1 MTSTTIHSTATWFA
15 TVSSSP
21 LLQIILVCT
30 AAALIGLF
38 YFLRRFGLAWTMHRW
53 PSTSGRVLLAEMRR
67 GKKKSSDG
75 SLLYDPVLRYS
86 YAVGDRVFESSS
98 FTHRAVSNAANLA
111 TQFITR
117 VQKDAEVPVYYHP
130 ANPAEAVVKPMPWQ
144 GSAIGAAFCAFML
157 AIFIVRLL
165 SA

>member
-1 MTSTTIHSTATWFA
+1 MTSTTIHSTTTWFA

-21 LLQIILVCT
+21 LLQIFLVCT
-30 AAALIGLF
+30 AAAFIGLF

-53 PSTSGRVLLAEMRR
+53 PSTRGRVLQAEMRR

-111 TQFITR
+111 TQFISR
-117 VQKDAEVPVYYHP
+117 VQKGAEVPVYYHP

>member
-1 MTSTTIHSTATWFA
+1 MTSATIHSTTTWFA

-21 LLQIILVCT
+21 LLQTVLVCT

-53 PSTSGRVLLAEMRR
+53 PSTCGRVLTAEMRR

-75 SLLYDPVLRYS
+75 CLLYDPVLRYS
-86 YAVGDRVFESSS
+86 YAVGDRVFESST
-98 FTHRAVSNAANLA
+98 FTHRTVSNAANLA
-111 TQFITR
+111 TQFITS
-117 VQKDAEVPVYYHP
+117 VKKDAEVPVYYHP

-144 GSAIGAAFCAFML
+144 GSAVGAGLCALLL
-157 AIFIVRLL
+157 AIFVARLL
-165 SA
+165 FA